1 MGNAAANQA
10 GPSVTI
16 SFLLG
21 GFVSGIAALSY
32 SEMASMIPIAGSA
45 YTYAYASIGELAAWI
60 IGWDLILEYVVG
72 AATVSV
78 GWSSYMKAFFKDA
91 FNITLSQK
99 WTNTPVI
106 WTENEFSYSGDYFN
120 APALFISVAISVTIY
135 FGIHTTAKINNYL
148 VAFKV
153 LVLIVIIFSMV
164 PFVKPENFQP
174 YIPDDTGGVPG
185 MLQGAST
192 VFFAYIGF
200 DSVST
205 TAQEAKDPQVNLP
218 IGIMATIIISTI
230 IYVGISVVT
239 VGVAPYKK
247 LDGDSPMVDAV
258 RLTNMKWLVLVTE
271 LGALAATTSVILV
284 LLIAQP
290 RVFYSM
296 ANDGLIPKAFGKVH
310 PIHKTPYV
318 STIVSGIICSV
329 CGGLL
334 PINVLS
340 DISSV
345 GTIFAYFVVNIGVII
360 LRYTRKTAPRRF
372 KVPGGPFLLPGT
384 GAASSLLLLQGAKR
398 EAIVRLLVWMSIG
411 LLVYILYG
419 RTHSE
424 INNPRL
430 IIDEPMRVL
439 HENYSVDGDNGSYH
453 GYTDDD
459 LRQQYAR
466 QVARRMQYD
475 RPRSSY
481 YYDSRRASRFDD
493 FDTGTHTPDNNNNNI
508 NSIISNNNNNSTSD
522 SNINNCVDIGSNG
535 ARVTPHP
542 TGDDEEYNRVIA
554 PVENRNITATTTPGS
569 LCDPGSGVA
578 YQTRH
583 SSLSHLD
590 TVLKSKKEVE
600 HQQDIQREKLQQQ
613 SRSLFLQQQQQQQQQ
628 QPSTPQRQRTP
639 PQASPQ
645 PQSQITPPQ
654 RQHQPQQR
662 PQQRPQQQQQQHGN
676 DEEQHRHGAMS
687 MSDQGSSQSE
697 PKEPSTSSSTSSSTS
712 YHRFEPYP
720 ETAHL
725 SSR

>member
-1 MGNAAANQA
+1 MGTAAATQS
-10 GPSVTI
+10 GPSVTV

-60 IGWDLILEYVVG
+60 IGWDLILEYLVG

-78 GWSSYMKAFFKDA
+78 GWSSYMTSFMKDA
-91 FNITLSQK
+91 FNVELSTK
-99 WTNTPVI
+99 WTNTPVVWI
-106 WTENEFSYSGDYFN
+106 ADDFKSSGDYFN
-120 APALFISVAISVTIY
+120 APAFFISVVISTTIY

-153 LVLIVIIFSMV
+153 LVLIVIIFSMI
-164 PFVKPENFQP
+164 PFIKTSNYKP
-174 YIPDDTGGVPG
+174 YIPSEEGFGVSG

-205 TAQEAKDPQVNLP
+205 TAQEAKEPQVNLP
-218 IGIMATIIISTI
+218 VGIIATILISTI
-230 IYVGISVVT
+230 LYVGISVVT
-239 VGVAPYKK
+239 VGVAPYRD
-247 LDGDSPMVDAV
+247 LGGRSPMVDAV
-258 RLTNMKWLVLVTE
+258 RLTNMTWLVVLTE

-296 ANDGLIPKAFGKVH
+296 ANDGLIPRVFAKVH
-310 PIHKTPYV
+310 PVHKTPYV
-318 STIVSGIICSV
+318 STIVTGVLCSIF
-329 CGGLL
+329 GGLL

-398 EAIVRLLVWMSIG
+398 EAIVRLLVWMALG
-411 LLVYILYG
+411 LLVYFFYG

-439 HENYSVDGDNGSYH
+439 HEGYSVDDSGSYH

-459 LRQQYAR
+459 LQEQYAR
-466 QVARRMQYD
+466 QIARRNQYD
-475 RPRSSY
+475 RPRSGY
-481 YYDSRRASRFDD
+481 YGSRRASRYTDQEMVM
-493 FDTGTHTPDNNNNNI
+493 TTPNNGVNIIEGCQAPVQPNGGDNVCASPFETRANT
-508 NSIISNNNNNSTSD
+508 SSTAVD
-522 SNINNCVDIGSNG
+522 SGVGIGSG
-535 ARVTPHP
+535 IP
-542 TGDDEEYNRVIA
+542 
-554 PVENRNITATTTPGS
+554 S
-569 LCDPGSGVA
+569 
-578 YQTRH
+578 RH
-583 SSLSHLD
+583 SSLSHAD
-590 TVLKSKKEVE
+590 AFKKRHEFAQK
-600 HQQDIQREKLQQQ
+600 QQDQREK
-613 SRSLFLQQQQQQQQQ
+613 
-628 QPSTPQRQRTP
+628 
-639 PQASPQ
+639 
-645 PQSQITPPQ
+645 
-654 RQHQPQQR
+654 
-662 PQQRPQQQQQQHGN
+662 QQQQHRPLQPLLQIHLQ
-676 DEEQHRHGAMS
+676 QHETMGL
-687 MSDQGSSQSE
+687 SDRGSGQSN
-697 PKEPSTSSSTSSSTS
+697 PKDPSSSSSTSSAMS
-712 YHRFEPYP
+712 YRLEQYP